1 MFQIVGTTLTYSIV
15 LYVTT
20 IGIYE
25 QTVDSRVK
33 YKLPD
38 TLTFDMSPF
47 ELEDIQEYFRD
58 LLL

>member
-1 MFQIVGTTLTYSIV
+1 MTLTYSIV

-25 QTVDSRVK
+25 QKVDSRVK